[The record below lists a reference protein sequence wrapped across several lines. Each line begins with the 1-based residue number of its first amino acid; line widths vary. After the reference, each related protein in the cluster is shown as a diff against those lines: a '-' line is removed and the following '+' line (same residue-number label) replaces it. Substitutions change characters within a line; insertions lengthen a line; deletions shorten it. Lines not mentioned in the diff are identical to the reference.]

1 MKSQT
6 ISKCRSF
13 ISSFF
18 RYITQNFKL
27 FEWNDIEK
35 GVQIWHTPL
44 IYLRLNSKSTFI
56 FNKSCS
62 NVISEGVFFYQK
74 SKSRHY
80 SVVFRT
86 LKLYFSQKN
95 RCPNLAHPPLT
106 YLRLKSKAHFCP
118 FFFNKS
124 CSNVISEGVFFII
137 NLNPLTVLSSLED

>member
-1 MKSQT
+1 LWQNLV
-6 ISKCRSF
+6 IIRILREF
-13 ISSFF
+13 DFDIFRFRFF
-18 RYITQNFKL
+18 FHFNNKNTSPPPNLLEIKFKKHI
-27 FEWNDIEK
+27 F
-35 GVQIWHTPL
+35 
-44 IYLRLNSKSTFI
+44 

-106 YLRLKSKAHFCP
+106 YLRLNSKST
-118 FFFNKS
+118 FFDHLFS
-124 CSNVISEGVFFII
+124 TEVVQMLHLMVFFFII
-137 NLNPLTVLSSLED
+137 NQNPLTVLSSLED